1 MNNTKIDSRFFST
14 FGRLPRTWVT
24 LLLMVAS
31 GISEGFG
38 IALFVPIL
46 ELLDGKSSESW
57 IVSNIKSQLS
67 SLGLEL
73 TLPIAVGGVVIFII
87 AAFGLY
93 YVQARMLIRAKHNVT
108 EHIRQ
113 RLFTQ
118 LIKANWDYISKQAQG
133 DIVNLLA
140 TESLRY
146 GQTLVYQ
153 VQIIATLI
161 LVFIYSGFNALLS
174 WKLLVLVIFLGTCFL
189 VLLRPFTK
197 AAKRLGHT
205 QLKDNKELLFHTIEF
220 LKSSKLI
227 KVTSSERR
235 VINIFKKL
243 NKNLSKTLF
252 SSENITEQSYFFL
265 QSLPVIAVGIV
276 ILTGSTVFNISTS
289 YMLVFLALLARTA
302 PRLAQVQQFFQQYL
316 LRRPAI
322 DAIDHILTDSKNMRE
337 ENHSQKHLFTDLEQE
352 ITFNNVTFFYPS
364 KETPSLE
371 NASFSIQ
378 KNTQTAFV
386 GRSGS
391 GKSTIIDLL
400 AGLRTPS
407 QGEILFDRTDV
418 RSLDLNSLRTRIGY
432 VTQDIT
438 IFNDTFLNNL
448 LFSCPDACNEN
459 LQECIKL
466 AHLDDV
472 IKRLPNGLDTQLE
485 ENGTTLSGGEKQRL
499 ALARALLRQPD
510 ILLLDEATSALDN
523 ESEHIIRQAISVM
536 TSRMTVIVVAH
547 RLSSIKDADKIIV
560 LDKGRI
566 IEEGTFEALMASGG
580 YFADLNEK
588 SGLLV
593 QK

>member
-1 MNNTKIDSRFFST
+1 MAPSPRPSFFST
-14 FGRLPRTWVT
+14 FGRLPRTGMT

-46 ELLDGKSSESW
+46 ELLDNKSSESW

-67 SLGLEL
+67 DLGIEL
-73 TLPIAVGGVVIFII
+73 TLPIAIGGVVVFII
-87 AAFGLY
+87 SAFALSY
-93 YVQARMLIRAKHNVT
+93 FQSRMLIQAKLDIT
-108 EHIRQ
+108 QRIRQ
-113 RLFTQ
+113 KLFDQ
-118 LIKANWDYISKQAQG
+118 LIKANWEYLSTQAQG
-133 DIVNLLA
+133 EIANILS

-153 VQIIATLI
+153 VRIIATLI
-161 LVFIYSGFNALLS
+161 LVFIYSIFNALLS
-174 WKLLVLVIFLGTCFL
+174 WKLLILVVLLGVCFL
-189 VLLRPFTK
+189 ILLRPFTK
-197 AAKRLGHT
+197 AAKQLGHR
-205 QLKDNKELLFHTIEF
+205 QSEDNKNFLFHVVEF

-227 KVTSSERR
+227 KVTASEER
-235 VINIFKKL
+235 VINLFKKL
-243 NKNLSKTLF
+243 NTSLSKTLY
-252 SSENITEQSYFFL
+252 SSEIVTEQSYFFL

-276 ILTGSTVFNISTS
+276 IFAGTTFFAVSTS
-289 YMLVFLALLARTA
+289 YILVFLALLARTA
-302 PRLAQVQQFFQQYL
+302 PRLGQIQQFFQQYL

-322 DAIDHILTDSKNMRE
+322 DAIDKMLTNSKTMLE
-337 ENHSQKHLFTDLEQE
+337 KQDSQKYPFTGLDQK
-352 ITFNNVTFFYPS
+352 ISFQNVTFYYPS
-364 KETPSLE
+364 KEIPSLE
-371 NASFSIQ
+371 NISFIIE

-407 QGEILFDRTDV
+407 RGEIFFDQTEI
-418 RSLDLNSLRTRIGY
+418 RSLDLNLLRKRIGY

-448 LFSCPDACNEN
+448 LFSCPDARPEDV
-459 LQECIKL
+459 QECLKL

-472 IKRLPNGLDTQLE
+472 IKRLPNGLDTHLE
-485 ENGTTLSGGEKQRL
+485 ESGTILSGGEKQRL
-499 ALARALLRQPD
+499 SLARALLRQPD

-523 ESEHIIRQAISVM
+523 ESEHIIRQAIRLMASK
-536 TSRMTVIVVAH
+536 MTVIIVAH

-566 IEEGTFEALMASGG
+566 VEEGSFQTLMANGG
-580 YFADLNEK
+580 HFASLNEK
-588 SGLLV
+588 SGF
-593 QK
+593 QIQ